1 MNLSVEKGTK
11 TKRSKSFLSRLPRI
25 SFIPN
30 GEKKDKTPETP
41 ETPGPEIS
49 GVLPGSFKKDVSFH
63 VDTEGKLDLSS
74 VPMEFREIVQQLYEK
89 VATPKF
95 IEDETSQTATLRRK
109 GPRVEKGMDDENIL
123 MIMKTLVNVGNPW
136 DFYTKVRNKE
146 LIALNFG
153 KY

>member
-1 MNLSVEKGTK
+1 MNLSIEKGTK
-11 TKRSKSFLSRLPRI
+11 VKRKSFLSRLPRI
-25 SFIPN
+25 SFIHN
-30 GEKKDKTPETP
+30 GDKKDKSLEIPES
-41 ETPGPEIS
+41 PGPEIS

-95 IEDETSQTATLRRK
+95 IEDEASQTATLRRK

-136 DFYTKVRNKE
+136 DVYTKVRTKE